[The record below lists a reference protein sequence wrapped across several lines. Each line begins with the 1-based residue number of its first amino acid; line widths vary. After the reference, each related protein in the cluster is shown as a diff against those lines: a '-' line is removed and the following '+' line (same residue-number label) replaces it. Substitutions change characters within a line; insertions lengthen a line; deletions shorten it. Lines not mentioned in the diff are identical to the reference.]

1 VKFVLIYGGA
11 SLLILLVVMGP
22 IRSRTLSRLD
32 RVAPGSVAFTVA
44 NRRLFSDSLSLA
56 AVGTDLGY
64 RASSMTSA
72 PCVTADAQG
81 ITFWDCTPLLY
92 VGSIKWRSIAS
103 VGVRDSSTPWRRIAP
118 SAIVVEVRV
127 GSVEVPVPLFSPN
140 GTKRMFASRRES
152 AWLAGELES
161 LRFGAEG
168 ASVAD

>member
-1 VKFVLIYGGA
+1 VKCVLIYGGA
-11 SLLILLVVMGP
+11 SLLILLLLMGP
-22 IRSRTLSRLD
+22 IRSHTLHRLD

-81 ITFWDCTPLLY
+81 LTFCDCTPLLY
-92 VGSIKWRSIAS
+92 VGTINWRSVAS
-103 VGVRDSSTPWRRIAP
+103 VGVRDINAPWRRIAP

-140 GTKRMFASRRES
+140 GTRRMFASRRES

-161 LRFGAEG
+161 LRNGA
-168 ASVAD
+168 VAA